1 MQVMRSIETA
11 GSAVLAT
18 LFALMACFAGGALAA
33 DPIKIGFGHSLTGG
47 NGPLG
52 KASLL
57 TFQIWAEEVNA
68 RGGLLGGRKVEL
80 IYYDDQSN
88 PSNVPGLY
96 NKLIEVDKVDVLMS
110 QGTIFTAPAMPVV
123 MQNNR
128 FLLASLSLAVN
139 DQFKYNRYFQTM
151 PYGSDGK
158 AAISKGYFE
167 VAAKLNPKPRTIA
180 FIGADIEFARNA
192 LDGARAGAKK
202 AGLTIVYDQ
211 SYPASTVDFSSI
223 MRAIQSKKPDLVF
236 VGSYPIDSA
245 GLVRAAREV
254 GLKSMMFGGAMV
266 GLQITTV
273 KQQMG
278 ENLNGMVNYELFL
291 REPTMS
297 FPGVNEF
304 LTKYRA
310 RAGAA
315 GTDPLGLYV
324 APVQYATAQVLEQA
338 ITATGGTDDAKLAD
352 YLHKTTFKT
361 IFGEIKFGADGEWAN
376 SRILMTQFQKV
387 KGNDMKQFDTPGT
400 QVILYPESL
409 KSGELK
415 SPFPIQ

>member
-1 MQVMRSIETA
+1 MHFMRRMGPA
-11 GSAVLAT
+11 GRAVFAALAC
-18 LFALMACFAGGALAA
+18 LACFALPAQAA

-57 TFQIWAEEVNA
+57 TFQIWAEEINA
-68 RGGLLGGRKVEL
+68 HGGLLGRKVEL

-88 PSNVPGLY
+88 PANVPGIY
-96 NKLIEVDKVDVLMS
+96 NKLIDIDHADVLVS
-110 QGTIFTAPAMPVV
+110 QGTVFTAPAMPVV
-123 MQNNR
+123 MQHNR

-151 PYGSDGK
+151 PYGPDGK

-167 VAAKLNPKPRTIA
+167 VASKLNPKPKTIA
-180 FIGADIEFARNA
+180 FVGADIEFARNA

-202 AGLTIVYDQ
+202 MGLQVVYDQ

-223 MRAIQSKKPDLVF
+223 MRAIQAKKPDLVF
-236 VGSYPIDSA
+236 IGSYPIDSA
-245 GLVRAAREV
+245 GLVRAAHEV
-254 GLKSMMFGGAMV
+254 GLKAMMFGGAMV
-266 GLQITTV
+266 GLQITNV
-273 KQQMG
+273 KMKMG
-278 ENLNGMVNYELFL
+278 ETLNGMVNYELFL
-291 REPTMS
+291 REPSMN
-297 FPGVNEF
+297 FPGVDEF
-304 LTKYRA
+304 LTKYRT

-324 APVQYATAQVLEQA
+324 APVQYATMQVLEQA
-338 ITATGGTDDAKLAD
+338 IKATGGTDDAKLAD
-352 YLHKTTFKT
+352 YLHKSTFKT
-361 IFGEIKFGADGEWAN
+361 IFGDIRFGADGEWAN

-409 KSGELK
+409 KSGTLK
-415 SPFPIQ
+415 YPFPVQ

>member
-1 MQVMRSIETA
+1 MHSAPRTGMA
-11 GSAVLAT
+11 GRAVLSV
-18 LFALMACFAGGALAA
+18 LFFLGVCFASSALAA

-47 NGPLG
+47 NGGLG

-68 RGGLLGGRKVEL
+68 RGGLLGRKVEL
-80 IYYDDQSN
+80 VYYDDQSN
-88 PSNVPGLY
+88 GSTVPGIY
-96 NKLIEVDKVDVLMS
+96 SKLIEVDKADVLVSM
-110 QGTIFTAPAMPVV
+110 GTNFTAPAVPVA
-123 MQNNR
+123 MQHNR
-128 FLLASLSLAVN
+128 FLLATLSLAAN
-139 DQFKYNRYFQTM
+139 DQFKYGRYFQTM
-151 PYGSDGK
+151 PYGPDGK
-158 AAISKGYFE
+158 SAIGLGYFE
-167 VAAKLNPKPRTIA
+167 IAAKLNPKPKTIA
-180 FIGADIEFARNA
+180 LVGADIEFAKNA
-192 LDGARAGAKK
+192 LEGARANAKRM
-202 AGLTIVYDQ
+202 GLNIVYDQ
-211 SYPASTVDFSSI
+211 SYPGTTVDFGSI
-223 MRAIQSKKPDLVF
+223 MRAIQAKKPDLIF

-254 GLKSMMFGGAMV
+254 GIKAMMFGGAMV
-266 GLQITTV
+266 GLQTTTV

-291 REPTMS
+291 REPSMN

-304 LTKYRA
+304 LEKYRA

-324 APVQYATAQVLEQA
+324 PPIQYATAQVLEQA
-338 ITATGGTDDAKLAD
+338 IVATGGTDDAKLTD

-361 IFGEIKFGADGEWAN
+361 IVGDIKFGANGEWATP
-376 SRILMTQFQKV
+376 RILMTQFQKV

-415 SPFPIQ
+415 YPFPIQ